1 MGSDNKLACVT
12 INTSKMEDKIKNII
26 SLLPPESVDKFL
38 TKLLSLT
45 DDVMFSDYSGT
56 VQTGVTN
63 EIVYFIDFDNSFY
76 SKILSAART
85 LNADIIH
92 NSVP

>member
-12 INTSKMEDKIKNII
+12 INTSKMEEKIKNII

-85 LNADIIH
+85 LNADITH

>member
-1 MGSDNKLACVT
+1 MGSDNKLAFVT
-12 INTSKMEDKIKNII
+12 INTSKMEEKIKKII

-45 DDVMFSDYSGT
+45 DDVMFSNYSGT
-56 VQTGVTN
+56 VQTGVTD
-63 EIVYFIDFDNSFY
+63 EIVYFIDFDNGFY
-76 SKILSAART
+76 SKILSTARA
-85 LNADIIH
+85 LNADITH

>member
-1 MGSDNKLACVT
+1 MGSDNKLAFVT
-12 INTSKMEDKIKNII
+12 INTSKMEEKIKNII

-56 VQTGVTN
+56 MQTGVTN
-63 EIVYFIDFDNSFY
+63 EIVYFIDFDNGFY
-76 SKILSAART
+76 SKILSAAWA
-85 LNADIIH
+85 LNADITH